1 MNIRMP
7 NGQIIS
13 NVPEGTTK
21 KELATKLNNSSIWT
35 GDKIDVALL
44 VQGKPGDPK
53 SGLGSWTDK
62 TGKEKFFTEI
72 NDKEASIIDND
83 NTKFILDSDFRKQD
97 KSSKKVGV
105 LSNII
110 KHDKLYKRTPELAN
124 VKIEILPTIDPEG
137 PYTNARAAFDYS
149 FNGSLEKIIIH
160 ADRIK
165 NKEDL
170 LSVVLHEVQHKA
182 HYDATVIKDGTSEY
196 SYKKDDYSKTETPI
210 ATEALAEGQQDN
222 YYYDSRGIKRL
233 MSTPLNYLVTQ
244 HMKRILPSNMSTVPS
259 PPNNPGEETAR
270 GILLEFMEEIAEVET
285 RRRNIRANIDL
296 KTKKPKSSAEGFFQF
311 LTRDNEG
318 KPGTNSSLQTAI
330 NYTKRYFGNRKIDW
344 MDETYKSGDV
354 MSLSYEQQMLLA
366 VGNLMEKKGS
376 DKLWLK
382 FFTAKTPNE
391 LAQAKR
397 DIYSKLHHTDTEGK
411 DAKAIAKN
419 MNKIKSWRIK

>member
-1 MNIRMP
+1 
-7 NGQIIS
+7 
-13 NVPEGTTK
+13 
-21 KELATKLNNSSIWT
+21 
-35 GDKIDVALL
+35 
-44 VQGKPGDPK
+44 
-53 SGLGSWTDK
+53 
-62 TGKEKFFTEI
+62 
-72 NDKEASIIDND
+72 
-83 NTKFILDSDFRKQD
+83 
-97 KSSKKVGV
+97 
-105 LSNII
+105 
-110 KHDKLYKRTPELAN
+110 
-124 VKIEILPTIDPEG
+124 
-137 PYTNARAAFDYS
+137 
-149 FNGSLEKIIIH
+149 
-160 ADRIK
+160 
-165 NKEDL
+165 
-170 LSVVLHEVQHKA
+170 
-182 HYDATVIKDGTSEY
+182 
-196 SYKKDDYSKTETPI
+196 
-210 ATEALAEGQQDN
+210 
-222 YYYDSRGIKRL
+222 

-366 VGNLMEKKGS
+366 VGNLMEKKGI